1 MEAIMIFS
9 SKIQEIVTLEHV
21 EEHSSVLRLAKVER
35 EHCRRVVTPFQSLRG
50 EMKQIFEEILLHWQ
64 KAGLQ
69 DVDRYV
75 LDDFHGKTERPSINF
90 TGGELE
96 NAAGA
101 GVGLQITKVAA
112 SVAAKLQ
119 KQLKG
124 SPSPS

>member
-1 MEAIMIFS
+1 
-9 SKIQEIVTLEHV
+9 
-21 EEHSSVLRLAKVER
+21 
-35 EHCRRVVTPFQSLRG
+35 
-50 EMKQIFEEILLHWQ
+50 MKQIFEEILLHWQ

-69 DVDRYV
+69 DMDRYV

-90 TGGELE
+90 TGGKLE
-96 NAAGA
+96 NAAGT

-119 KQLKG
+119 KQLQG

>member
-1 MEAIMIFS
+1 M
-9 SKIQEIVTLEHV
+9 
-21 EEHSSVLRLAKVER
+21 
-35 EHCRRVVTPFQSLRG
+35 
-50 EMKQIFEEILLHWQ
+50 
-64 KAGLQ
+64 
-69 DVDRYV
+69 

-96 NAAGA
+96 NAAGT

-124 SPSPS
+124 SPSPMLNHGNPVGSLDEVSSCGYISNEPVAAFFPAVREAVTPL